1 MMKAAERIYPGLEL
15 GGEATDDAIASQRR
29 RARRFSKARR
39 HQRYLHLDDG
49 VVLAIL
55 ALEPTIVDVEEASMW
70 LAGDRDVFGAGRPLR
85 GVASQI
91 VTLLTAGEE
100 EEASRSR

>member
-1 MMKAAERIYPGLEL
+1 MTQSPANADRQSGL
-15 GGEATDDAIASQRR
+15 
-29 RARRFSKARR
+29 ARREDIKDI
-39 HQRYLHLDDG
+39 LGDLDDG
-49 VVLAIL
+49 VIIAIL
-55 ALEPTIVDVEEASMW
+55 ALEPMIVDVEEASMW
-70 LAGDRDVFGAGRPLR
+70 LAGDRDVFGAGPPLK

>member
-1 MMKAAERIYPGLEL
+1 MTQSPANADRQSGL
-15 GGEATDDAIASQRR
+15 
-29 RARRFSKARR
+29 ARREDIEDV
-39 HQRYLHLDDG
+39 LGDLDDG
-49 VVLAIL
+49 VIMAIL
-55 ALEPTIVDVEEASMW
+55 ALEPMIVDVEEASMW
-70 LAGDRDVFGAGRPLR
+70 LAGDRDVFGAGRPLK